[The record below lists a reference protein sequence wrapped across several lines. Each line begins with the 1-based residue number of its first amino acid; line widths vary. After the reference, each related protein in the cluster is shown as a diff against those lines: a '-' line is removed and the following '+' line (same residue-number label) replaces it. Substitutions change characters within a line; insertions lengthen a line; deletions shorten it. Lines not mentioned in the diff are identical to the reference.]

1 MNKIKALIIDDEP
14 QLRKLITINLEQQGM
29 TVLTAA
35 SGRDGIALCAGHQP
49 DLVLLDLGLPDQSG
63 HEVLKN
69 LRQWYPNPVIILS
82 VRSAEE
88 DIVKALDNG
97 ATDYVTKPFRT
108 GELMARLRAALRHSR
123 KDVAEPVVILGDIT
137 IDLSQRKIQ
146 KAGNEVHLTATEY
159 NLLALLADNEGCV
172 LTHQFLLK
180 EVWGVAYQT
189 ETQYLRVFVAQ
200 LRKKIEQDP
209 NRPLHLLTENGIGY
223 RLV

>member
-14 QLRKLITINLEQQGM
+14 QLRKLITINLEQHGM

-88 DIVKALDNG
+88 DIVKALDSG

-108 GELMARLRAALRHSR
+108 GELMARLRAALRHCR

-137 IDLSQRKIQ
+137 IDLSQRKIE

-159 NLLALLADNEGCV
+159 NLLALLAANEGRV

>member
-88 DIVKALDNG
+88 DIVKALDSG

-108 GELMARLRAALRHSR
+108 GELMARLRAALRHCR

-137 IDLSQRKIQ
+137 IDLSQRKIE

-159 NLLALLADNEGCV
+159 NLLALLAANEGRV

-209 NRPLHLLTENGIGY
+209 NRPLHLLTENSIGY